1 MLKKNSAN
9 SGFTPVES
17 LKKQVSTAISLFTT
31 IKENLKKS
39 QDAISAQI
47 DLRDAEI
54 TKLSDERQ
62 NLDTLWN
69 ESARVIDN
77 IEKIVS

>member
-1 MLKKNSAN
+1 MLKKNSP
-9 SGFTPVES
+9 STGFTPVEN
-17 LKKQVSTAISLFTT
+17 LKKQVTNAVSLFTT
-31 IKENLKKS
+31 IKESLKKS

-54 TKLSDERQ
+54 AKLSDERQ
-62 NLDTLWN
+62 NLDELWN
-69 ESARVIDN
+69 KSAHVIDN

>member
-1 MLKKNSAN
+1 M
-9 SGFTPVES
+9 TPVET
-17 LKKQVSTAISLFTT
+17 LQKQVTSAVSLFTT

-54 TKLSDERQ
+54 AKLSDERQ

>member
-1 MLKKNSAN
+1 MLKKTPST
-9 SGFTPVES
+9 GFTPVTT
-17 LKKQVSTAISLFTT
+17 LQKQVANAVSLFTT

-39 QDAISAQI
+39 QDAISTQI

-54 TKLSDERQ
+54 AKLSDERQ

>member
-1 MLKKNSAN
+1 MLKKTPST
-9 SGFTPVES
+9 GFTPVET
-17 LKKQVSTAISLFTT
+17 LTKQVTNAVSLFTT

-54 TKLSDERQ
+54 AKLSDERQ
-62 NLDTLWN
+62 NLDELWN
-69 ESARVIDN
+69 KSAHVIDN

>member
-1 MLKKNSAN
+1 M
-9 SGFTPVES
+9 TPVET
-17 LKKQVSTAISLFTT
+17 LQKQVSNAVSLFTT
-31 IKENLKKS
+31 IRENLKKS
-39 QDAISAQI
+39 QDAISKQI

-54 TKLSDERQ
+54 AKLSDERQ

>member
-1 MLKKNSAN
+1 MLKKTPST
-9 SGFTPVES
+9 GFTPVEN
-17 LKKQVSTAISLFTT
+17 LKKQVNNAVSLFTT

-39 QDAISAQI
+39 QDAISTQI

-54 TKLSDERQ
+54 AKLSEERQ
-62 NLDTLWN
+62 NLDELWN

>member
-1 MLKKNSAN
+1 MLKKTPST
-9 SGFTPVES
+9 GFTPVET
-17 LKKQVSTAISLFTT
+17 LKKQVTNAVSLFTT
-31 IKENLKKS
+31 IRENLKKS

-54 TKLSDERQ
+54 AKLSDERQ

>member
-1 MLKKNSAN
+1 MLKKTSAN

-17 LKKQVSTAISLFTT
+17 LKKQVSNAISLFTT

>member
-1 MLKKNSAN
+1 MFKKTPST
-9 SGFTPVES
+9 GMTPVET
-17 LKKQVSTAISLFTT
+17 LQKQVTSAVSLFTT

-54 TKLSDERQ
+54 AKLSDERQ

>member
-1 MLKKNSAN
+1 MLKKSP
-9 SGFTPVES
+9 STGLTPVET
-17 LKKQVSTAISLFTT
+17 LQKQVSNAVSLFTT
-31 IKENLKKS
+31 IRENLKKS

-54 TKLSDERQ
+54 AKLSDERQ